1 LRGFFVIFENHF
13 ITILKA
19 MKLNNAQM
27 LLLELFQMRPSMTDA
42 ELFALR
48 DVIVKHLSK
57 ELDIV
62 IERAMKERGVTAE
75 DIERNS
81 AAINEN
87 RTEYL
92 KNIRMRSK

>member
-48 DVIVKHLSK
+48 DVIVKHLSR
-57 ELDIV
+57 E
-62 IERAMKERGVTAE
+62 
-75 DIERNS
+75 
-81 AAINEN
+81 
-87 RTEYL
+87 
-92 KNIRMRSK
+92 